1 MNISEFFVMLGVHL
15 ALLLFCAGYLVIGA
29 ISIRYA
35 NKFSGPAELVEPKNL
50 PFISVVIP
58 TYNEEEIIASRL
70 DSLLTT
76 SYPSNK
82 MELVIVDSSND
93 STPSII
99 ESYTRKYPMIRLI
112 RDTERR
118 GLATAL
124 NQAYRAC
131 KGEIVVKVD
140 SDLVLATDTLVQI
153 ISRFRDPR
161 VGAVTGKVN
170 VANHD
175 GVSREVSYRGLQEKI
190 QRAETN
196 IDSMFMAHPF
206 AAYRRNLMKVYK
218 PREYGDETIQT
229 IHIRKLGYRVIYDPK
244 SNFYESFPED
254 GKERLRQKVR
264 RSEGLIRVLFEN
276 SDMLFNPKY
285 GKFGRYVFPSNF
297 FMFIISPALLFIT
310 LAVAVIDLAFFS
322 AATYLDALILAA
334 FAITYIG
341 RKLSVLSS
349 IWTFIELQY
358 VQFRGLLNVTVLRKD
373 DYKWKKIERVASQQT

>member
-1 MNISEFFVMLGVHL
+1 MNLSEFINMLGVHL
-15 ALLLFCAGYLVIGA
+15 ALVLFCSGYLIIGS

-35 NKFSGPAELVEPKNL
+35 NKFPGLAALTEGKYL

-58 TYNEEEIIASRL
+58 TYNEEKIIASRL

-76 SYPSNK
+76 SYPKDK
-82 MELVIVDSSND
+82 MELVIVDSSSD

-99 ESYTRKYPMIRLI
+99 ESYARRFPLISLI

-140 SDLVLATDTLVQI
+140 SDLTLETDTLVRI
-153 ISRFRDPR
+153 ISQFRDPR
-161 VGAVTGKVN
+161 IGAVTGKVN
-170 VANHD
+170 VTNQ
-175 GVSREVSYRGLQEKI
+175 GISREASYRGLQETI

-206 AAYRRNLMKVYK
+206 AAYRRNLMKEYK

-229 IHIRKLGYRVIYDPK
+229 IHIRKQGYKVIYDPK
-244 SNFYESFPED
+244 SNFFESFPED
-254 GKERLRQKVR
+254 SKERLRQKIR

-276 SDMLFNPKY
+276 ADMLFNRRY
-285 GKFGRYVFPSNF
+285 GKFGMYVFPSNF
-297 FMFIISPALLFIT
+297 FMFIISPVLLALT
-310 LAVAVIDLAFFS
+310 MAVAVVDLALFS
-322 AATYLDALILAA
+322 YATYLDILILAL
-334 FAITYIG
+334 FAIVFMG
-341 RKLSVLSS
+341 RKSRPLFS

-358 VQFRGLLNVTVLRKD
+358 VQLRGLLNVTVLKKD
-373 DYKWKKIERVASQQT
+373 DYKWKKIERVASQQV